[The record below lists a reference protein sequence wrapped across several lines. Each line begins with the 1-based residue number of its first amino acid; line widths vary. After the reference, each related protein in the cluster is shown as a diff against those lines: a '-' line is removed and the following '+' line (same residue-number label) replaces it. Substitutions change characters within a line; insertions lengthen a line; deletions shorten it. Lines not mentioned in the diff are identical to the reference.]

1 MQVNQTCSQNNFLL
15 FPSMIFLSV
24 LNITLAFNEMQKR
37 NEMLMIARKKQ
48 SFMHENNLPQR
59 VFMNSSGFK
68 SFY

>member
-1 MQVNQTCSQNNFLL
+1 
-15 FPSMIFLSV
+15 MIFLSV